1 MFHFVSQRQ
10 KLVTT
15 LNHVAISITMEQPT
29 FLPWPEFEKYDNSPY
44 VLWWLKSVKP
54 SDDSIRA
61 KTMVVIIAPAFVYHS
76 EILTHITLTATHR
89 SSASVEPYVFRMY
102 PIPMRPGHYM
112 SDQIERPRSTIG
124 WSTNRHAS
132 MINTV
137 LSIKIDA
144 KINGCPVVWDNMSL
158 YFNNRTAIVN
168 GKLKHNRAKILASKR
183 QEPNNDEKI
192 ESYYALD
199 VSKYQKS
206 DELESDY
213 GSYASNH
220 QEPDSDEE
228 VEIDY
233 GSDVSEHQEPD
244 SSEEV
249 EIYNVPKR
257 QRVATDKTKAADS
270 LEAID
275 TPGVL
280 PSKSNTMLMLYQ
292 FIEEGEKAIAAM
304 TASNSGL

>member
-1 MFHFVSQRQ
+1 MFHFVYQRQ

-15 LNHVAISITMEQPT
+15 LNHMAISITMEQPT

-44 VLWWLKSVKP
+44 VLWWLKSGKP

-102 PIPMRPGHYM
+102 SIPMRPGHYM

-137 LSIKIDA
+137 LSIRIDA

-158 YFNNRTAIVN
+158 YFNNRTALVN

-206 DELESDY
+206 DELEIDY

-275 TPGVL
+275 TPKLL
-280 PSKSNTMLMLYQ
+280 PSKSNTMLMLYR
-292 FIEEGEKAIAAM
+292 FIEEGAEAIAAM